1 MKKNTTPA
9 GQRPDAP
16 PEEPGR
22 DESGL
27 TDGPQSEQGLKA
39 TGRKTGKPDTSPP
52 KKGAPGTT
60 GAVGDDDAAEGL

>member
-9 GQRPDAP
+9 DQRPDKP

-27 TDGPQSEQGLKA
+27 TDGPQSEPGLKG
-39 TGRKTGKPDTSPP
+39 GRKSGTPDTRPP